1 MDADT
6 WACLTRD
13 SPCALR
19 PCICVGQVGPRC
31 RIHHLRVARA
41 FVETTPSVVTG
52 GIPLAAFLAPC
63 LLIRQVRSSPDF
75 GACSVA
81 GSFVPPESA
90 RDSRAGLHS
99 PNLGPNTR
107 MRPLLPAYKYRSH
120 NSWAT
125 FPSFSPPQ
133 FTGQGHAKGLSEAV
147 RWCRRLCARNFVSS
161 PTLRLHVEFAGRLTG
176 GCIGVGRR
184 EETSSGQILAAVD
197 ARRHPHRDQPRLHP
211 NPR

>member
-1 MDADT
+1 
-6 WACLTRD
+6 LTRD
-13 SPCALR
+13 LPCALR

-41 FVETTPSVVTG
+41 FVETAPSMVTG

-63 LLIRQVRSSPDF
+63 LLIRQVRPSPDF
-75 GACSVA
+75 GACSTA

-90 RDSRAGLHS
+90 RDSHAGLRS

-125 FPSFSPPQ
+125 FPSFSPPSQ
-133 FTGQGHAKGLSEAV
+133 FTGQGHAEGLSEAV

-161 PTLRLHVEFAGRLTG
+161 PTLRLHVEFAARLTG
-176 GCIGVGRR
+176 GCIGVCRR
-184 EETSSGQILAAVD
+184 EETSPRQILAAVD
-197 ARRHPHRDQPRLHP
+197 ARRHPHRDQPCLHP